1 MYNLSETI
9 RNLNG
14 QLASFFFDQRYRY
27 RSINCIA
34 YGMRLLRRNPV
45 LKLWKSVEDID
56 TYMGSMWQ
64 AKPLSVASLWPFC
77 RLFTNFLEAIH
88 HNFTKLMIPAIKF
101 FSASCANW
109 NKDPDDFRTCLYLK
123 YTEIRAVPEILCN
136 LNTRQFT
143 GIFRCDD
150 IYSLIHA
157 NYVCQTRATILQAR
171 GPV

>member
-1 MYNLSETI
+1 
-9 RNLNG
+9 
-14 QLASFFFDQRYRY
+14 
-27 RSINCIA
+27 
-34 YGMRLLRRNPV
+34 
-45 LKLWKSVEDID
+45 
-56 TYMGSMWQ
+56 MGSMWQ

-77 RLFTNFLEAIH
+77 RLFNNFLGAIH

-109 NKDPDDFRTCLYLK
+109 NKDPYDFRTCLYLK

-143 GIFRCDD
+143 GIFRSDD

-157 NYVCQTRATILQAR
+157 IYSYFGEAKDIMNCIRRQGASKHR
-171 GPV
+171 GPDVHKNAHANSNQQHEGIFYRMHWIWNRILVSRL